1 MQAAGPA
8 QTGYGTDGANAWMI
22 CVANVGSQL
31 TGPITRR
38 TFAEQGVLVISTM
51 VVKPDTALCC
61 YMRPQAEKDKIHFH
75 SQQGKIDRW

>member
-38 TFAEQGVLVISTM
+38 TFAEDGGKRLSVL
-51 VVKPDTALCC
+51 
-61 YMRPQAEKDKIHFH
+61 
-75 SQQGKIDRW
+75 W